1 MYIEYIIFGI
11 IDNAVMLSGAL
22 FGVSI
27 EKKLPKKLQTGF
39 MGATIG
45 AGLGNAFSDFLGGL
59 GATNIELALGS
70 GAGCLIALIIIP
82 IYLTIKREVK
92 NGQKSKSKIIT

>member
-1 MYIEYIIFGI
+1 MYLEYIIFGI

-39 MGATIG
+39 LGCTLG

-59 GATNIELALGS
+59 GATNLELALGS
-70 GAGCLIALIIIP
+70 GAGCLMALVIIP
-82 IYLTIKREVK
+82 IYLIIKKEATNAEEKR
-92 NGQKSKSKIIT
+92 

>member
-1 MYIEYIIFGI
+1 
-11 IDNAVMLSGAL
+11 MLSGAL

-39 MGATIG
+39 LGCTLG
-45 AGLGNAFSDFLGGL
+45 AGLGNTFSDFLGGL

-82 IYLTIKREVK
+82 IYLIIKREATNEEAK
-92 NGQKSKSKIIT
+92 R